1 MHGCGYIHKRI
12 MIRKKKTHKVH
23 AKMTFGKNQMKD
35 LIDDLKDLDA
45 TMVAYVARMSDQ
57 QCFECISRLD
67 CSEATL
73 EELLLLAQDFDCLS

>member
-1 MHGCGYIHKRI
+1 
-12 MIRKKKTHKVH
+12 
-23 AKMTFGKNQMKD
+23 MKD

-57 QCFECISRLD
+57 QCLECISRLD